1 MSKQLSIIEKKALPI
16 AEKAK
21 SLQVVDGETLGVAN
35 DILSQMNT
43 WLKASEKDRRSLT
56 DPLEKSL
63 DLIRDKYRPLEI
75 QLKDGIKAVKLSI
88 ADYVIAEEK
97 REQMEMDKIARRVG
111 EGRGHLNIET
121 AARKSDEI
129 KQAPVAV
136 IGDQGRITFREDK
149 KLRIVDAS
157 LIPREYLVVD
167 ESKVLSALKLGE
179 VIPGAEIEIV
189 KTVINRTK

>member
-1 MSKQLSIIEKKALPI
+1 MSKQLSVIEKKALPI

-88 ADYVIAEEK
+88 ADYVVAEEK
-97 REQMEMDKIARRVG
+97 REQMEMDRIARRVG
-111 EGRGHLNIET
+111 EGRGHLSIET
-121 AARKSDEI
+121 AARKIDEI